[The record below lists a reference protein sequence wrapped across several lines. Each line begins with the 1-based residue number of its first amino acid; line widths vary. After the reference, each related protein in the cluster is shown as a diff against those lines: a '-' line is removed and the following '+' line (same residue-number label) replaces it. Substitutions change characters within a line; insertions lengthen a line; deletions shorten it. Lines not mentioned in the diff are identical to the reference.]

1 MNKRSFWC
9 GAVIATALTMISP
22 MSFGRV
28 AIGMDAN
35 AGGSVS
41 HGFEEG
47 ATERIVEL
55 SSIAGDRAS
64 AFVSLAT
71 GQLNASTVAAEN
83 AVQNQAHVIFSV
95 YDRIQIIGAVQEPAI
110 GYLTLRVRGD
120 VTRGTGPIADVLSA
134 LGNIAVVVG
143 SSPRLDYSLYAPGL
157 GNPSACVGCNGIPYM
172 EREVGLNA
180 DRTFRFP
187 FAITTGASVD
197 FYASVTVLSQN
208 GGRAHFENTFGI
220 ELPVGRNFS
229 SESGVFLTQSP
240 VPEPA
245 AMTSSLLGLV
255 ILAGWRRI
263 GRMSSRGKRGASGGA
278 RT

>member
-1 MNKRSFWC
+1 MNKRSFWR
-9 GAVIATALTMISP
+9 GALVASALMMVSP
-22 MSFGRV
+22 LSFGTV
-28 AIGMDAN
+28 TIGMDAR
-35 AGGSVS
+35 AGGSVFHQS
-41 HGFEEG
+41 EDG

-71 GQLNASTVAAEN
+71 GQLNASTVAAVSV
-83 AVQNQAHVIFSV
+83 VQNKASVIFSV
-95 YDRIQIIGAVQEPAI
+95 QDTIQIIGAVHEPAI
-110 GYLTLRVRGD
+110 GFLTLRVHGD
-120 VTRGTGPIADVLSA
+120 VTRGTGPVADNFSA
-134 LGNIAVVVG
+134 RGNITVVVG
-143 SSPRLDYSLYAPGL
+143 SSQRLDYSLYAPGL
-157 GNPSACVGCNGIPYM
+157 YNPSGCVGCNGIAYE

-187 FAITTGASVD
+187 FAINTGASIEL
-197 FYASVTVLSQN
+197 YAGVIVESQN
-208 GGRAHFENTFGI
+208 GGQANFENTFGI
-220 ELPVGRNFS
+220 ELPAGLGFS

-263 GRMSSRGKRGASGGA
+263 GRMSSSGRRGA
-278 RT
+278 

>member
-1 MNKRSFWC
+1 MNNRSFWC
-9 GAVIATALTMISP
+9 GTVITTALMMISP

-28 AIGMDAN
+28 AIGMDAR

-41 HGFEEG
+41 HSFEEG

-71 GQLNASTVAAEN
+71 GQLNASTVAAQN
-83 AVQNQAHVIFSV
+83 AVENRAYVIFTVS
-95 YDRIQIIGAVQEPAI
+95 DRIEIISAVQEPVI
-110 GYLTLRVRGD
+110 GYLTLRVHGD

-157 GNPSACVGCNGIPYM
+157 GNPLGCVGCNGIPYS

-187 FAITTGASVD
+187 FTITTGASVD
-197 FYASVTVLSQN
+197 LYATVQVMSRN
-208 GGRAHFENTFGI
+208 GGRANFENTFGI
-220 ELPVGRNFS
+220 ELPAGVSFS

-240 VPEPA
+240 VPEPT
-245 AMTSSLLGLV
+245 AMALLLLGLLV
-255 ILAGWRRI
+255 VTARCWLREP
-263 GRMSSRGKRGASGGA
+263 GRCF
-278 RT
+278 